1 MARIVGVRQKRIK
14 LFFLFLGLVAILS
27 INPWFNFGDLA
38 GIVAVKFADY
48 KFSSFGGIKSQ
59 EIHSILSKEDEKI
72 VVQIVKRH
80 FTLKENAKFFSTMK
94 KRGVD
99 AATAEYLNSYTEE
112 EKAFLKEKYGDFVCK
127 VVGNSTSSG
136 LTEEE
141 IEMIKNPMNFQIWID
156 YLSKDM

>member
-38 GIVAVKFADY
+38 GIAAVKFADY
-48 KFSSFGGIKSQ
+48 KFSSIGGIKSQ
-59 EIHSILSKEDEKI
+59 EIHSILSKKDEKI

-80 FTLKENAKFFSTMK
+80 FTLKENAKFLSTMK
-94 KRGVD
+94 KRGVN

-112 EKAFLKEKYGDFVCK
+112 EKAFLKEKYGDFICK
-127 VVGNSTSSG
+127 VVGNSNSSG
-136 LTEEE
+136 LTKEEM
-141 IEMIKNPMNFQIWID
+141 EMIKNPMDFQIWID

>member
-1 MARIVGVRQKRIK
+1 MAKIVGVRQKRIK

-38 GIVAVKFADY
+38 GIAAVKFADY

-59 EIHSILSKEDEKI
+59 EVRSVLSKKDEKMVI
-72 VVQIVKRH
+72 QIVKRH
-80 FTLKENAKFFSTMK
+80 FTLKENVKFLSTMK

-99 AATAEYLNSYTEE
+99 AAAAEYLNSYTEE
-112 EKAFLKEKYGDFVCK
+112 EKMFLKEKYGDIVCK

-141 IEMIKNPMNFQIWID
+141 IEMIKNPLDFQIWID